1 MLPESEAVLLA
12 SLDVPA
18 QRARARE
25 LFAAGWSLSAIGDAC
40 RPPRSRSTVQSWVSS
55 SPPLSSS
62 SPSSSSSSSLPIT
75 AAEFS
80 HLKTEN
86 RTVRRRAEP
95 FDPLKPKLDSGVAA
109 TISMIAPLARRYRS
123 GSSPTGEYARA
134 NSTLSRICKDEFAR
148 GVSIRELSDAAGV
161 TYKAMEKR
169 VKR

>member
-1 MLPESEAVLLA
+1 MLPESEAALLS

-40 RPPRSRSTVQSWVSS
+40 SPPRSRSTVQSWVSS
-55 SPPLSSS
+55 LSSS
-62 SPSSSSSSSLPIT
+62 PSFSSSSSSPIT

-80 HLKTEN
+80 RSAAESAP
-86 RTVRRRAEP
+86 VQRRKRAEP
-95 FDPLKPKLDSGVAA
+95 FDPRRPKLDGSTAA
-109 TISMIAPLARRYRS
+109 QISMIAPLARRFRS

-134 NSTLSRICKDEFAR
+134 NDTLTRVCKEEFAR